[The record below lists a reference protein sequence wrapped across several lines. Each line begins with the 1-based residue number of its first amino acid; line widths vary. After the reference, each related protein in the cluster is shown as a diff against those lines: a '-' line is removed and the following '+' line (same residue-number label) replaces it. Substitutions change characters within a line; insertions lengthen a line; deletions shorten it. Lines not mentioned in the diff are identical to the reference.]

1 VADQEWIV
9 VGKIVAAQGLK
20 GEVRIQPSTDFPER
34 FEVAG
39 QRWLRMQNQDP
50 QSVELER
57 GRMIPGK
64 NIFVVKF
71 EHIQDRS
78 QAEAVKGAEVLV
90 RIGDRPQLE
99 AGEFHVADLMGL
111 EAFDAN
117 TQEKLGVVTEIF
129 AAGQDV
135 LQITNDQKKN
145 YLVPFVEEIV
155 PTVDLIE
162 NRLEINVLPGLFTD

>member
-1 VADQEWIV
+1 MADQEWII

-39 QRWLRMQNQDP
+39 QRWLRMQNQAP
-50 QSVELER
+50 QSVELAR

-71 EHIQDRS
+71 EHIQDRN

-90 RIGDRPQLE
+90 RAGDRPQLE

-111 EAFDAN
+111 EAFDAK
-117 TQEKLGVVTEIF
+117 TQEKLGIVTEIF